1 MQAQR
6 TKNAFLI
13 NLLALENRIQQVEV
27 EEMKNKIFKGLNKKK
42 SQRVLRKQTQEGISN
57 SFTISWDFHQ
67 ALKQSCSSVIIVS
80 RIGCYCR
87 LGIKVS
93 CKQFLWFWNGWNRWA
108 EKYQRHYSKNMSHQ
122 REHKIEQRG
131 RECCSEK
138 VFNLKLRSQNNVG
151 WEEKEIS
158 EQFCP
163 TAGSLCISI
172 FSRTDLANL
181 P

>member
-27 EEMKNKIFKGLNKKK
+27 KEMKNKIFKGLNKKK
-42 SQRVLRKQTQEGISN
+42 KKPKGTQKTNTGRYFN
-57 SFTISWDFHQ
+57 SFTICWDFHQ

-151 WEEKEIS
+151 WEEK
-158 EQFCP
+158 QFCP